1 MSGRAEVKREKRAEE
16 EEEGEQLWVIEKP
29 VAHPDR
35 RFISRARSTLLGLLS
50 YYLALLPSRRLLLSI
65 FFSFSLSLSLSPA
78 CPSFF
83 FLALLLRLS
92 FALLFSS
99 RQNKD
104 EKKPREGKEG
114 RESRCL
120 DEVSRREEW
129 KGEEWRTWRERTAMG
144 RGGDGRDEE
153 EKRSYTTMPA
163 EVHSRTITDARRG
176 LNEWL
181 RKPWA
186 L

>member
-1 MSGRAEVKREKRAEE
+1 MKREKRAEE
-16 EEEGEQLWVIEKP
+16 EEEEEQLWVIEKP

-65 FFSFSLSLSLSPA
+65 FFSLSFSLSPA

-153 EKRSYTTMPA
+153 EKRSYATMPA